1 MRYPKKTS
9 SKKRQPAEDYDVG
22 YGRPPQATRFSADRQ
37 PARKGRPSGRENSHT
52 IMQRVI
58 DFKVDITLPSGKRRK
73 MILWEAAAWKQA
85 VKAAQ
90 GDTRAFNALNDLAE
104 RFGVVLF
111 QPQQF
116 DAPLTEEESDGI
128 ERFFFDWAVQ
138 NPRVA
143 LGLLRRLEMQVPVCR
158 TILGRDPAKVRRVDF
173 SLGFS
178 APTPHSMLERTP

>member
-1 MRYPKKTS
+1 MSSPAKTS
-9 SKKRQPAEDYDVG
+9 SKKRQPVGDYDVG

-52 IMQRVI
+52 IMQRII

-111 QPQQF
+111 QPPQL
-116 DAPLTEEESDGI
+116 DAPLTEEEYDDI
-128 ERFFFDWAVQ
+128 ESFFFDWAVQ
-138 NPRVA
+138 NPRAV
-143 LGLLRRLEMQVPVCR
+143 LGLLHRLELAMPVCR
-158 TILGRDPAKVRRVDF
+158 TIPGRDSARVRRIDF
-173 SLGFS
+173 SLAFS
-178 APTPHSMLERTP
+178 APTPHLMPERTP